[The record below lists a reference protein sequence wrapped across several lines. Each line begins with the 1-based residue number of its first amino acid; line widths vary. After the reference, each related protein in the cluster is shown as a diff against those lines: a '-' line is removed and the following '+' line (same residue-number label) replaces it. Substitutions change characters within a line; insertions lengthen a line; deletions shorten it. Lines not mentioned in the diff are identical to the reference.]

1 MEHKKNQAFILLG
14 SNLGKR
20 EENLVKAIIAIE
32 KFAIVP
38 LKSSLYKTEPWQM
51 NDADWFLN
59 QVIMIDTE
67 LEANDLLK
75 ALISIEA
82 KLGRTRDNKAGVYA
96 SRTIDLDILYF
107 NDLILD
113 SEILQIP
120 HPRLHLR
127 KFTLLPLL
135 EIAGEY
141 IHPTLNQSNA
151 QLLAA
156 CEDESEVSTLVLL

>member
-1 MEHKKNQAFILLG
+1 MENKKNQAFILLG

-20 EENLVKAIIAIE
+20 EENLTKAIIAIE
-32 KFAIVP
+32 KFAIVS

-59 QVIMIDTE
+59 QVILIDTE
-67 LEANDLLK
+67 LEANDLL
-75 ALISIEA
+75 AVLIKIEA
-82 KLGRTRDNKAGVYA
+82 ELGRTRGNNIGVYE

-107 NDLILD
+107 NDLTLD
-113 SEILQIP
+113 SELLQIP

-127 KFTLLPLL
+127 KFTLLPLV
-135 EIAGEY
+135 EIAGDHV
-141 IHPTLNQSNA
+141 HPTLNESNE

-156 CEDESEVSTLVLL
+156 CGDESEVSTLVLL

>member
-1 MEHKKNQAFILLG
+1 MENKKNQAFILLG
-14 SNLGKR
+14 SNLGNR
-20 EENLVKAIIAIE
+20 EENLTKAIIAIE
-32 KFAIVP
+32 KFAIAS

-67 LEANDLLK
+67 FEANDLL
-75 ALISIEA
+75 AILIKIEA
-82 KLGRTRDNKAGVYA
+82 DLGRTRGNLSGVYE

-107 NDLILD
+107 NDLILN
-113 SEILQIP
+113 SELLQIP

-127 KFTLLPLL
+127 KFTLLPLA
-135 EIAGEY
+135 EIAGDY